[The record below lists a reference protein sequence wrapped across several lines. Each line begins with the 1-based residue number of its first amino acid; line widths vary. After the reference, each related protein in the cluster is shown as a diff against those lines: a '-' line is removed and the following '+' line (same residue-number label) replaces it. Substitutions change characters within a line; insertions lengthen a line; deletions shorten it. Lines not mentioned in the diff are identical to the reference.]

1 MVETEDEVAKPLNF
15 KDFLAVDYAPGQDGQ
30 ISKNAKKR
38 KQDTATGNTGESKD
52 PFWAEDSEQNEV
64 LSFQGRRAL
73 ARAMKRNK
81 SRMKMARKRSMQK
94 SATKDTLMKRATKQ
108 ARNQLFK
115 KFSKDASRGDLT
127 PQRRGEIEK
136 RVGKMKTRV
145 SAIARKLLHSVRQT
159 DKDRKS

>member
-1 MVETEDEVAKPLNF
+1 MVETEDKVAKPLNF
-15 KDFLAVDYAPGQDGQ
+15 KDFLAVDYTPGQDGQ
-30 ISKNAKKR
+30 ISKNANKR
-38 KQDTATGNTGESKD
+38 KKQDTEESKD

-81 SRMKMARKRSMQK
+81 SRLKMSRKRAMQK

-136 RVGKMKTRV
+136 RVKKMGSRV
-145 SAIARKLLHSVRQT
+145 TAIARKLLPSVRKS
-159 DKDRKS
+159 DKERKS

>member
-1 MVETEDEVAKPLNF
+1 MVETEDKVAKPLNF
-15 KDFLAVDYAPGQDGQ
+15 KDFLAVDYTPGQDGQ

-38 KQDTATGNTGESKD
+38 KVQDTEENNA
-52 PFWAEDSEQNEV
+52 ANEV

-73 ARAMKRNK
+73 AREMKRNK
-81 SRMKMARKRSMQK
+81 SRLKMSRKRAMQK

-127 PQRRGEIEK
+127 PQRRSEIEK
-136 RVGKMKTRV
+136 RVKKMSTRV
-145 SAIARKLLHSVRQT
+145 TAIARKLLPSVRKS
-159 DKDRKS
+159 DKERKS

>member
-1 MVETEDEVAKPLNF
+1 MAKPLNF
-15 KDFLAVDYAPGQDGQ
+15 KDFLAVDYTPGMDGQ
-30 ISKNAKKR
+30 ISKNAKRR
-38 KQDTATGNTGESKD
+38 KQDTATGNNGESTD
-52 PFWAEDSEQNEV
+52 PLQKEV

-81 SRMKMARKRSMQK
+81 SRLKMSRKRAMQK

-115 KFSKDASRGDLT
+115 KFSKDAGRGDLT

-136 RVGKMKTRV
+136 RVKKMSSRV
-145 SAIARKLLHSVRQT
+145 TAIARKLLPSVRQS

>member
-1 MVETEDEVAKPLNF
+1 MVETEDKVAKPLNF
-15 KDFLAVDYAPGQDGQ
+15 KDFLAVDYTPGQDGQ

-38 KQDTATGNTGESKD
+38 KQDTATGNT
-52 PFWAEDSEQNEV
+52 AEDSEQNEV

-81 SRMKMARKRSMQK
+81 SRLKMSRKRAMQK

-127 PQRRGEIEK
+127 PQRRSEIEK
-136 RVGKMKTRV
+136 RVKKMSTRV
-145 SAIARKLLHSVRQT
+145 TAIARKLLPSVRKS
-159 DKDRKS
+159 DKERKS

>member
-1 MVETEDEVAKPLNF
+1 MVETEDKVAKPLNF
-15 KDFLAVDYAPGQDGQ
+15 KDFLTVDYTPGMGGQ

-38 KQDTATGNTGESKD
+38 KQDTATGNNAESKD

-81 SRMKMARKRSMQK
+81 SRLKMSRKRAMQK

-115 KFSKDASRGDLT
+115 KFSQDAGRGDLT

-136 RVGKMKTRV
+136 RVKKMGSRV
-145 SAIARKLLHSVRQT
+145 TAIARKLLPSVRQS

>member
-1 MVETEDEVAKPLNF
+1 
-15 KDFLAVDYAPGQDGQ
+15 
-30 ISKNAKKR
+30 
-38 KQDTATGNTGESKD
+38 
-52 PFWAEDSEQNEV
+52 
-64 LSFQGRRAL
+64 
-73 ARAMKRNK
+73 
-81 SRMKMARKRSMQK
+81 MKMARKRSMQK

-145 SAIARKLLHSVRQT
+145 SAIARKLLPSVRQT

>member
-1 MVETEDEVAKPLNF
+1 MAKPLNF
-15 KDFLAVDYAPGQDGQ
+15 KDFLAVDYTPGQDGQ

-38 KQDTATGNTGESKD
+38 KQDTATGNT
-52 PFWAEDSEQNEV
+52 AEDSEQNEV

-81 SRMKMARKRSMQK
+81 SRLKMSRKRAMQK

-127 PQRRGEIEK
+127 PQRRSEIEK
-136 RVGKMKTRV
+136 RVKKMSTRV
-145 SAIARKLLHSVRQT
+145 TAIARKLLPSVRKS
-159 DKDRKS
+159 DKERKS